1 MELIDDRI
9 KEKVKNNSKKYPTY
23 AMEYIDVAMEI
34 PFAMGIIPQPFPQ
47 YYDAEN
53 SSDVFNER
61 ERKGTYDDSD
71 DKRISL

>member
-1 MELIDDRI
+1 MELIDERI
-9 KEKVKNNSKKYPTY
+9 KEKVKNDRKNDPTY

-47 YYDAEN
+47 YDDAKN

-61 ERKGTYDDSD
+61 ERKRTYDDSD
-71 DKRISL
+71 DKRIFL